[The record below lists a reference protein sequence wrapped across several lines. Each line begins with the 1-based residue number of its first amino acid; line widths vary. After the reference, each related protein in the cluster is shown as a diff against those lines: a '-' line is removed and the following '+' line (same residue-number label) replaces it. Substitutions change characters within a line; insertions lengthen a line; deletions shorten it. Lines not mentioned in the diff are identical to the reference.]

1 MVRAISSYIY
11 VKDRLHP
18 GMLDSL
24 KHAGAEA
31 LEIFGS
37 RGHFDYTDRQHVRE
51 IGSWFQSSGTT
62 FNSIHSPLFSDGD
75 WGRSGSPPV
84 NIADR
89 EKKRRIESM
98 DEIKRALEVAEVI
111 PYRYLIQH
119 VGLPGEFDDPAKFE
133 AAMTS
138 IEHLHAFA
146 RPLGVKLLLENI
158 PNDLSTPEKLVE
170 LINTLHLRDVG
181 VCFDTGHAHMMS
193 SVADA
198 FHMLKEHIRSTHVH
212 DNNKEKDEH
221 LWPGGGSID
230 WNETIRL
237 LRSAPNVP
245 PILIEVNA
253 GDEPKIVEKCQEA
266 FRKLEQAEQ
275 VAAE

>member
-1 MVRAISSYIY
+1 MVRAISSYVY
-11 VKDRLHP
+11 VKERLHP

-24 KHAGAEA
+24 VRGGAESIEVFA
-31 LEIFGS
+31 S
-37 RGHFDYTDRQHVRE
+37 RSHFDYTDRQHVRE
-51 IGSWFQSSGTT
+51 VATWFQSSGVG

-75 WGRSGSPPV
+75 WGRSGTPPI

-98 DEIKRALEVAEVI
+98 DEIKRALEVAEVV
-111 PYRYLIQH
+111 PFRYLIQH
-119 VGLPGEFDDPAKFE
+119 IGLPGEYEDPAKFE

-158 PNDLSTPEKLVE
+158 PNELSTPEKLAE
-170 LINTLHLRDVG
+170 LLKTLHIADLG
-181 VCFDTGHAHMMS
+181 ICFDTGHAHIMT
-193 SVADA
+193 SVPDA
-198 FHMLKEHIRSTHVH
+198 FHLLKDHIRSTHVH

-221 LWPGGGSID
+221 LWPGNGTID
-230 WNETIRL
+230 WNEAIRL

-245 PILIEVNA
+245 PILIEINA
-253 GDEPKIVEKCQEA
+253 GDDPKIVENCKKTFE
-266 FRKLEQAEQ
+266 KLEKAEQ
-275 VAAE
+275 AGAE

>member
-11 VKDRLHP
+11 VKERLHP

-24 KHAGAEA
+24 VRAGAETI
-31 LEIFGS
+31 EIFAS

-51 IGSWFQSSGTT
+51 IAAWFQSSGIAL
-62 FNSIHSPLFSDGD
+62 NSIHSPMFSDLD
-75 WGRSGSPPV
+75 WGRAGTPPI

-98 DEIKRALEVAEVI
+98 DEIKRALEVAELV
-111 PYRYLIQH
+111 PFRYLIQH
-119 VGLPGEFDDPAKFE
+119 IGLPNESDDPAKFE

-146 RPLGVKLLLENI
+146 RPLGVRLLLENI

-170 LINTLHLRDVG
+170 LLHTLHIPDLG
-181 VCFDTGHAHMMS
+181 VCLDTGHAHIMS
-193 SVADA
+193 SVPDA
-198 FHMLKEHIRSTHVH
+198 FHMLKDHIRSTHVH
-212 DNNKEKDEH
+212 DNNKQKDEH
-221 LWPGGGSID
+221 LWPGKGTID
-230 WNETIRL
+230 WPEAMRL

-245 PILIEVNA
+245 PILIEINA
-253 GDEPKIVEKCQEA
+253 GEDPNVVEKCQQT
-266 FRKLEQAEQ
+266 FKKLEQAEQ
-275 VAAE
+275 VAAG